1 VLGSHENLGA
11 ATKKGYEERSNQK
24 TKTARLFRLAV
35 VIAGA
40 LA

>member
-1 VLGSHENLGA
+1 MKTSVRQQKRVG
-11 ATKKGYEERSNQK
+11 EERSHQK